1 MKTING
7 IVNIS
12 TILTVVSL
20 LCVLVFKIGK
30 AIFFGVIALFK
41 NLIDQDWRIILIL
54 IVAILLELGA
64 MLLISKKLNR
74 E

>member
-1 MKTING
+1 MKNING
-7 IVNIS
+7 IVNIA

-20 LCVLVFKIGK
+20 LCVLIFKICK

-41 NLIDQDWRIILIL
+41 NLIDQDWWMILIL
-54 IVAILLELGA
+54 IVAILLELCA